1 MPLVGKIIKRFSVL
15 IGLCAV
21 VALLGVGAA
30 RAQTEGAIAQNFLT
44 NDELTAGS
52 LASLQPGN
60 PGSVE
65 AANTARVGQLV
76 GIVADNPLI
85 EFSNGGSS
93 IHVVTSGVTETL
105 VSDINGEIT
114 TGDKITASPI
124 DKVGMKATEPMLIV
138 GTAQADL
145 SSVETSEQ
153 TLTDREG
160 NQRTVNIGSVPV
172 QVHVTFHAATAV
184 QRDFVPPLLQDLSN
198 SIAGKPVSPI
208 RIIASLLVMV
218 LSLIAVVV
226 LLYSSVRS
234 SIISIG
240 RNPLSEGAIHKSLIE
255 VGVMIVGILLL
266 TFITIYLI
274 LVT

>member
-1 MPLVGKIIKRFSVL
+1 MPLVGRKIKRSIVL
-15 IGLCAV
+15 TGLCAMIT
-21 VALLGVGAA
+21 LLGLAPLS
-30 RAQTEGAIAQNFLT
+30 AQTEGAIAQSFLT
-44 NDELTAGS
+44 GDEVSAGS
-52 LASLQPGN
+52 LVGLQPGN
-60 PGSVE
+60 PRTVE
-65 AANTARVGQLV
+65 LSNTSRVGQLTGV
-76 GIVADNPLI
+76 VADRPLI
-85 EFSNGGSS
+85 EFSDGEST
-93 IHVVTSGVTETL
+93 IHVVTSGVTSAL
-105 VSDINGEIT
+105 VSDINGDIT

-124 DKVGMKATEPMLIV
+124 DGVGMKSTEPELIV

-145 SSVETSEQ
+145 DSVETTER
-153 TLTDREG
+153 TLTNRDG
-160 NQRTVNIGSVPV
+160 RTKTVKIGLIPV

-184 QRDFVPPLLQDLSN
+184 QRDFVPPFLQDMAN
-198 SIAGKPVSPI
+198 SIAGRPVSPI
-208 RIIASLLVMV
+208 RIIASILVMV
-218 LSLIAVVV
+218 LSLIATIV